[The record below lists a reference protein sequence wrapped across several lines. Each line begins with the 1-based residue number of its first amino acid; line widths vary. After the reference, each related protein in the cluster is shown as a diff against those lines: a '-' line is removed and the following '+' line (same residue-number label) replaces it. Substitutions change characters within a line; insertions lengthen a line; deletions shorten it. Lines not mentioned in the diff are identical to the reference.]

1 MLTSLMSAG
10 RKIKSDQEFIEYMK
24 PAELFLKQMDNIPD
38 VCYYYIFQHII
49 HDVIVQYSDSQQQ
62 QTTAAI
68 HARYK
73 ALKGLSPEMGIWAKY
88 FDGIFYLSHSDLRYI
103 KNMEVDADF
112 GFSKGKEQIGLCA
125 GLRYGFMNNSPSFFE
140 GHFILCRMKYH
151 RLTQA
156 ISCFIDLMHDST
168 TSASAVISAVTTRAS
183 AVTRTTKSRT
193 IAKTTFKDTV
203 RFFEHIGPYKVSTM
217 ELFNML

>member
-151 RLTQA
+151 RMTQA
-156 ISCFIDLMHDST
+156 ISCFIDLMHDSA
-168 TSASAVISAVTTRAS
+168 TSASVATTTAS
-183 AVTRTTKSRT
+183 LMTRTRTTKSGT
-193 IAKTTFKDTV
+193 TAKSFKDTV